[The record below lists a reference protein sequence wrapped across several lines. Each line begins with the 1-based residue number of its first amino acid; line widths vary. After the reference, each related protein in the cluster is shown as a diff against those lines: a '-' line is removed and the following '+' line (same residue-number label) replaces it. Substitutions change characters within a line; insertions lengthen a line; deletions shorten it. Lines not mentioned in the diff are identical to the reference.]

1 MEFGVVRQTNFTNR
15 SFRIRRAA
23 LGREQHARS
32 SGAVLRTRANMG
44 HVWLRLTPTSRSR
57 AAPCRFS

>member
-1 MEFGVVRQTNFTNR
+1 MEFGVARQTNSTNR
-15 SFRIRRAA
+15 RFRIRRAA

-32 SGAVLRTRANMG
+32 SGAVLRARANMG
-44 HVWLRLTPTSRSR
+44 HVRLTPTSRSR